1 MKKIACVL
9 LCLLLALAAVGCSSA
24 PTQETTPA
32 TSTSVAPSTAA
43 STEPATSAAP
53 ATSAKDPYKIVYV
66 AKSLSNPLFIL
77 MDDGMKAKVEE
88 INKAA
93 GYEKVVY
100 ESQTTANESDV
111 EQMLTLCDTLLTQD
125 LDALVITPASS
136 NSFADVVKKCN
147 DKGIAFIDLDTKV
160 DQAEL
165 DAAGAKF
172 DVFVGTDNIQMGKD
186 LFNSC
191 VKAYDGKCKYIVLGG
206 YEGASTHIDMMKGL
220 EEAAAAAPATM
231 ERLDYQA
238 ADWNRNKAFEVAGAL
253 LTAHPDVQAFI
264 CFNDQMASGAMQ
276 AIESV
281 GKVPGKDI
289 KLFGSTFVG
298 DAPQNIWDGKQES
311 SVSRVPYSTGQ
322 IAMDQAVRLCDG
334 LPVEHP
340 NLKGNVIEIAGP
352 PVTKADLVLG
362 TDGKFYDKN
371 GKPIEQW

>member
-1 MKKIACVL
+1 MKKIVCVVIS
-9 LCLLLALAAVGCSSA
+9 LLLALSVAGCSSA
-24 PTQETTPA
+24 PAQDTSSPSATTSAEP
-32 TSTSVAPSTAA
+32 STSASNDASESPAA
-43 STEPATSAAP
+43 SNP
-53 ATSAKDPYKIVYV
+53 DPYKIVYV

-77 MDDGMKAKVEE
+77 MDEGMKAKVAE
-88 INKAA
+88 INEEA

-100 ESQTTANESDV
+100 ESQTTANESDI

-136 NSFADVVKKCN
+136 NSFADVVKQCN
-147 DKGIAFIDLDTKV
+147 EKGIAFIDLDTMV

-172 DVFVGTDNIQMGKD
+172 DVFVGTDNVQMGKD
-186 LFNSC
+186 LFDSC
-191 VKAYDGKCKYIVLGG
+191 VKAFDGKCKYIILGG

-220 EEAAAAAPATM
+220 EEAVAAAPDTM

-253 LTAHPDVQAFI
+253 LTAHPDVEAFI

-322 IAMDQAVRLCDG
+322 IAMEQAVRLCDG
-334 LPVEHP
+334 LPVEDP
-340 NLKGNVIEIAGP
+340 NLKGNVIEVKGP

-362 TDGKFYDKN
+362 EDGKFYDKN
-371 GKPIEQW
+371 GKAIEEW